1 MTSRAL
7 KELLDKKL
15 ITPEQY
21 NQLEPIYSRKIVS
34 VFYELRTLL
43 YLGVMLFTTGTGIL
57 IYENIGEIGHLVL
70 IVFLTAVMVACFW
83 YVIKNELG
91 YSHNQVQSPSP
102 YYDYVVLLGCLL
114 VVSIQGYLQFQYEL
128 FSDQLGV
135 NTLITAVLFFYAA
148 YRFDHLAVL
157 SLAIAA
163 LASYFSIT
171 TSPQKWYENEFFS
184 GSHLHLTAIFF
195 GVALTAIA
203 WFLDRR
209 GIKRHFTFTYH
220 NFSLLI
226 YFSGC
231 IAGLFVDE
239 SVYGIYV
246 LLIYAGCYFC
256 WVQARSR
263 KSFLF
268 LMYGFLAGYI
278 ATTYVLAD
286 TVFGEEPV
294 LWFWY
299 SLLSCGGFIYF
310 IIRYRTIFKR
320 S

>member
-1 MTSRAL
+1 MTSQAL
-7 KELLDKKL
+7 KELRDKKL
-15 ITPEQY
+15 ITSEQY

-43 YLGVMLFTTGTGIL
+43 YLGVMLFTTGASIL
-57 IYENIGEIGHLVL
+57 IYQNIGDIGHLVL
-70 IVFLTAVMVACFW
+70 LGLLTAIMVACFW
-83 YVIKNELG
+83 YVVRSGLP
-91 YSHNQVQSPSP
+91 YSPDQVQSPIP

-114 VVSIQGYLQFQYEL
+114 FISIQGYLQFQYEL
-128 FSDQLGV
+128 FTERLSL
-135 NTLITAVLFFYAA
+135 NTLITAAFFFYAA

-157 SLAIAA
+157 SLAITA
-163 LASYFSIT
+163 LASFFSIS

-195 GVALTAIA
+195 GVGLTTVA

-209 GIKRHFTFTYH
+209 GIKKHFTFTYH
-220 NFSLLI
+220 NFALLI
-226 YFSGC
+226 YFCGC

-239 SVYGIYV
+239 AVYGIYV

-268 LMYGFLAGYI
+268 LLYGFLAGYI
-278 ATTYVLAD
+278 ATTVVLAD
-286 TVFGEEPV
+286 IVLNSEPV

-299 SLLSCGGFIYF
+299 SLLSCAGFIYF

-320 S
+320 T